1 METLSSPPC
10 PNTVTVRRNPHR
22 KARPT
27 TTTKPLVPPSSSS
40 DRPEIAPFPIDDILS
55 IQINQNPQIEPSSSS
70 IQSPVSENLKVYLRI
85 RPIVPLKGSSRSN
98 VGNHN
103 EISRNKNVWPQNPAS
118 KKKNSARET
127 CTKNKSGEGC
137 ITVNDSQ
144 SVTLSPPP
152 ALQDSKR
159 IKSEVYQGFSHVFSA
174 DSSQNEVYEKMVSPL
189 VKDFLEGKSGMLTA
203 LGPSGS
209 GKTHT
214 VFGSPREPGMIP
226 LVLQQIFKQTYGSNP
241 NSRLFYI
248 SMFEICSERG
258 KGERIFDLSPD
269 GADLSMQRSTIKGLQ
284 EAIISDTSHAESLIA
299 SAILKRA
306 TAMTNT
312 NRQSSR
318 SQCIINI
325 RSVVNKLDGEVD
337 LQSNDAILT
346 IVDLAG
352 AEREK
357 RTGNQGTRLL
367 ESNFINNTS
376 MVFGLCL
383 RSLLEHQKNP
393 RKPLQKHFQ
402 NSLLT
407 RYLRDYLE
415 GKKRMALILTVRS
428 GQEDYLD
435 TSHVLRQASPYMKIK
450 LDSLPDS
457 PFLFKGVATINK
469 LGATDSDPLESDSL
483 EKSGRTHRIMQSFA
497 KATWNVLKEYRDKLR
512 LAESEIQN
520 LSENLR
526 NEKTKY
532 FELEKEL
539 KDLKCCCACTKEN
552 VADDN
557 IVEVDALYVEE
568 CPNLKRSECDNT
580 PEKDDFISRQVEDVI
595 SQVNARASPS
605 SSKEIEHDKDEQE
618 IHTTFFSIV
627 AEECA
632 NKMSSG
638 NKINADKLDESKISA
653 VVHIFSTEDV
663 TGVCSQLHR
672 NTHPARESGYPG
684 MSLKGM
690 CVVLNFGS
698 VASSSSLVEMV
709 NDNTISTSNLPE
721 MLHKEDEVAESE
733 IQNLIENL
741 RNENVA
747 DDNIVGVDALYVD
760 EVNARASPSSSKK
773 IELDKDEQEIHTT
786 EPLELSVAPEKDVAL
801 TQDSTVFH
809 APTSQPTPNASCKS
823 LKLEK
828 PKRRL
833 LPASSIL
840 LRDIGALDVEDETEK
855 SRVS

>member
-450 LDSLPDS
+450 FDNVEEPSYLHHNKRHFQISSRLEQPKRRKFCSLDVSGIEEGTSLEDKRS
-457 PFLFKGVATINK
+457 LSEEGVATINK

-663 TGVCSQLHR
+663 TG
-672 NTHPARESGYPG
+672 
-684 MSLKGM
+684 
-690 CVVLNFGS
+690 S

-721 MLHKEDEVAESE
+721 MLHKEDEKVKSK
-733 IQNLIENL
+733 ISL
-741 RNENVA
+741 RTYEM
-747 DDNIVGVDALYVD
+747 
-760 EVNARASPSSSKK
+760 KM
-773 IELDKDEQEIHTT
+773 
-786 EPLELSVAPEKDVAL
+786 
-801 TQDSTVFH
+801 
-809 APTSQPTPNASCKS
+809 
-823 LKLEK
+823 
-828 PKRRL
+828 
-833 LPASSIL
+833 
-840 LRDIGALDVEDETEK
+840 
-855 SRVS
+855 